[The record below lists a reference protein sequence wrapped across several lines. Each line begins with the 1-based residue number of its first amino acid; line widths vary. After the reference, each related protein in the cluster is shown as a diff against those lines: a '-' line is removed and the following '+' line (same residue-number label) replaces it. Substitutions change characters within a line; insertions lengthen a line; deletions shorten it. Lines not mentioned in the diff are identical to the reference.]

1 MSAVRGK
8 KRLSKAEY
16 DKTIREARRLYLQ
29 ENLTIRQVA
38 ARLNAPYSTTH
49 GWLVAAGVQLERGNL
64 SRTRTPPKP

>member
-29 ENLTIRQVA
+29 EKLTIRQVA

-49 GWLVAAGVQLERGNL
+49 GWLVAAGARLERGRRSPYTNP
-64 SRTRTPPKP
+64 T